1 MECLVRLAEEKYKKL
16 GITDNFA
23 DSVELLLKDHI
34 LPFANTFNFEK
45 WRLEKYFVQEN
56 DILVKKY
63 RPIFN
68 YVYKKNSK
76 LKVKP
81 GEKPFM
87 CLSEFRSILQRI
99 NLAGNLII

>member
-1 MECLVRLAEEKYKKL
+1 MQL
-16 GITDNFA
+16 I
-23 DSVELLLKDHI
+23 LKDHI
-34 LPFANTFNFEK
+34 LPFANTLNYEK
-45 WRLEKYFVQEN
+45 WRHEKFFVEEN

-68 YVYKKNSK
+68 YIYKKNSK

-87 CLSEFRSILQRI
+87 CLNEFRSILERA
-99 NLAGNLII
+99 NLAGNLVLERDIYLSFNFAMMTQVDEL